1 MIYIHSP
8 KDLNSKT
15 IEVESV
21 QIIRNVKGR
30 LKVPVSQE
38 LLLDDF
44 SSYLINKDDIDLII
58 KSSGM
63 VMPAIS
69 KINELISG
77 RNSVYELINL
87 GRAVSMLGE
96 MYEPILNNIKYLNE
110 IESLQN
116 QMIGNF
122 SMILNNMPSA
132 KTIDEKTRLN
142 NELNLIFSR
151 ILRGNQIMFNSNG
164 IINEGK
170 FARINDLNKSL
181 NEGCFFHF
189 TVKEHLDK
197 VGFNG
202 IKSRIPQSE
211 LNKVDDIA
219 RDVIEI
225 KKGVDKAYECNMNM
239 VKLTI
244 HIYSYLKVFLG

>member
-1 MIYIHSP
+1 
-8 KDLNSKT
+8 
-15 IEVESV
+15 
-21 QIIRNVKGR
+21 
-30 LKVPVSQE
+30 
-38 LLLDDF
+38 
-44 SSYLINKDDIDLII
+44 
-58 KSSGM
+58 
-63 VMPAIS
+63 
-69 KINELISG
+69 
-77 RNSVYELINL
+77 
-87 GRAVSMLGE
+87 MLGE

-181 NEGCFFHF
+181 NEGFFFHF

-197 VGFNG
+197 VDFSI
-202 IKSRIPQSE
+202 IKARIKQSE
-211 LNKVDDIA
+211 LMLAEEIA
-219 RDVIEI
+219 RDIFEI
-225 KKGVDKAYECNMNM
+225 KKGVQAAYDLNMKM
-239 VKLTI
+239 VNLSVI
-244 HIYSYLKVFLG
+244 IYSYVKMLIQ